1 MGFRRWLS
9 TRIVHAGV
17 RARDIP
23 GFSCRF
29 VWNAFAPERRDSQSY
44 RSAQLATLRNPML
57 QARLAEES
65 PLPRRATLFCDLP
78 ETEFAG
84 ELRRPRREAR
94 ACADGPVGI
103 VDRAGSN
110 RLEKRRG
117 WRLSL
122 TLLSGELIERA
133 KAEIWIF
140 QSLAISRKLDQRNVH
155 LGDRGSTVHQCSE
168 LPSLSDTQPRFVVV
182 R

>member
-1 MGFRRWLS
+1 LGMGFRRWLS

-122 TLLSGELIERA
+122 T
-133 KAEIWIF
+133 IWIF